1 MEKEL
6 ISYFL
11 PEGLLQ
17 YFTIIKVEELGNIP
31 TKKMILQIELEE
43 INNLP
48 MGYNPFLYESKG
60 FYPTTVIQD
69 FPVRGKAVY
78 LAIKR
83 RRWRLKESK
92 NIVIYNDYSFVA
104 EGSKITKE
112 LSDFLKGTGRY
123 KGRYH

>member
-11 PEGLLQ
+11 PQGLLQ

-48 MGYNPFLYESKG
+48 MGCNPSLYESKG

-92 NIVIYNDYSFVA
+92 NIVIYNRDY
-104 EGSKITKE
+104 T
-112 LSDFLKGTGRY
+112 D
-123 KGRYH
+123 

>member
-11 PEGLLQ
+11 LQVLLQ
-17 YFTIIKVEELGNIP
+17 YFTIIRVEELGDIP

-43 INNLP
+43 NNNFP
-48 MGYNPFLYESKG
+48 IGYDPSLYESKG

-69 FPVRGKAVY
+69 LRVRGKAVY

-83 RRWRLKESK
+83 RR
-92 NIVIYNDYSFVA
+92 
-104 EGSKITKE
+104 
-112 LSDFLKGTGRY
+112 
-123 KGRYH
+123 

>member
-1 MEKEL
+1 LEKEF

-11 PEGLLQ
+11 PQGLLQ
-17 YFTIIKVEELGNIP
+17 YFTIIRVEELGDIL

-48 MGYNPFLYESKG
+48 LGYDSSLYESKG
-60 FYPTTVIQD
+60 FFPITAIQD
-69 FPVRGKAVY
+69 FPVRCKAVY

-92 NIVIYNDYSFVA
+92 NIVIHNDYSFVA
-104 EGSKITKE
+104 EGSKMTCFERTHSGK
-112 LSDFLKGTGRY
+112 
-123 KGRYH
+123 